1 MNIKTVLIRMITAG
15 LAMLLVM
22 GGTGCSLI
30 TGVFASEATTTTDTE
45 STSSQ
50 AHTLVPTPAA
60 PKVEVAVTATAEPTP
75 TAVAAAPVPREQ
87 APPRRTLTIT
97 GDTVNI
103 RSQPSTDTAIL
114 RTVPAGTTFDF
125 IDKNST
131 GEWYQIC
138 CVDGTLAWV
147 YATLAEVGPEVGPEV
162 VVQTADA
169 SVATANRPSSSS
181 ALFTTSPS
189 ILNIPSEAPAFT
201 TTPADGGTRYEATE
215 QGFALTLPSSWQPL
229 DLNPER
235 LAAGLR
241 TLANENPGAA
251 ALVEGQL
258 QSLINAR
265 FTFFAADLTPALLT
279 TGYATT
285 ASLLKQPLPPGISLE
300 LYTQLTVKQAQ
311 EKFALTSPV
320 SVTPLTLPAGK
331 SVMLAYTMTG
341 GAEIANQPLAVT
353 QYLIMQGQ
361 TVYAFAFTT
370 TTSQTDTYA
379 ATFAAIVESFTL
391 FVQ

>member
-1 MNIKTVLIRMITAG
+1 MNIKPMLIRTIITG
-15 LAMLLVM
+15 LAILLVM
-22 GGTGCSLI
+22 GTTGCSII
-30 TGVFASEATTTTDTE
+30 TGVFASEAATTTDIE

-50 AHTLVPTPAA
+50 ARILVPTPVAL
-60 PKVEVAVTATAEPTP
+60 EVAVELTATAEPTP
-75 TAVAAAPVPREQ
+75 PVIAAPPLQQEQ
-87 APPRRTLTIT
+87 APPRRIVTIT
-97 GDTVNI
+97 GASVNL

-125 IDKNST
+125 VDQNSA
-131 GEWYQIC
+131 GDWYQIC
-138 CVDGTLAWV
+138 CVNGSLAWV
-147 YATLAEVGPEVGPEV
+147 YATLAELGTEAAAPIP
-162 VVQTADA
+162 AP
-169 SVATANRPSSSS
+169 SVTTTQAPSSSS
-181 ALFTTSPS
+181 TLFTANPAL
-189 ILNIPSEAPAFT
+189 LNISSEAPAFT
-201 TTPADGGTRYEATE
+201 TTPADSGTRYEALE
-215 QGFALTLPSSWQPL
+215 QGFAITLPPSWQPL
-229 DLNPER
+229 DLNQER

-241 TLANENPGAA
+241 SLAAENPGAA

-258 QSLINAR
+258 QGLLNAR

-285 ASLLKQPLPPGISLE
+285 ASLLKQPLPTGILLE
-300 LYTQLTVKQAQ
+300 LYTQLTVKQTQ

-361 TVYAFAFTT
+361 TVYAFTFTT
-370 TTSQTDTYA
+370 TAAQADTYA
-379 ATFAAIVESFTL
+379 ATFAAIAESFQL
-391 FVQ
+391 LAE